1 MFSYTIKKSRIA
13 KRLRIT
19 IHSDLSVVVTVPS
32 RVSIK
37 YAENFVKERETWV
50 KESIEKMMVKIA
62 KHPVSSIP
70 KGTKQ
75 DFLKNKKEALLIT
88 EKLLSHFN
96 KIYNLSWK
104 KVTIKN
110 TSTRWGSCSKRGNL
124 NFNYRIIY
132 LPEALA
138 EYLVVHE
145 ICHLEEMNHSQ
156 KFWKLVGKAVPKYK
170 ELRKELKYI

>member
-1 MFSYTIKKSRIA
+1 MFSYIIKKSAKA

-19 IHSDLSVVVTVPS
+19 IHSDLSVVVTVPN

-37 YAENFVKERETWV
+37 YAENFVKERETWL
-50 KESIEKMMVKIA
+50 KESIEKMKEKIA

-70 KGTKQ
+70 KGTKA
-75 DFLKNKKEALLIT
+75 DYLKNKKEALIIV
-88 EKLLSHFN
+88 EKLLLHFN
-96 KIYNLSWK
+96 KIYNLNWK

-124 NFNYRIIY
+124 NFNYRIVY
-132 LPEALA
+132 LPTALA

-145 ICHLEEMNHSQ
+145 ICHLQEMNHSQ
-156 KFWKLVGKAVPKYK
+156 KFWNLVGKTIPKYK

>member
-1 MFSYTIKKSRIA
+1 MIDYTIKKSAKA

-19 IHSDLSVVVTVPS
+19 IHSNLSVIVTVPS

-37 YAENFVKERETWV
+37 YAENFVKERESWI
-50 KESIEKMMVKIA
+50 KESVEKMKEKIA

-75 DFLKNKKEALLIT
+75 DFLKNKKDALILS
-88 EKLLSHFN
+88 EKLLLHFN
-96 KIYNLSWK
+96 KTYNLNWK

-124 NFNYRIIY
+124 NFNYRIVY

-138 EYLVVHE
+138 EYLIVHE
-145 ICHLEEMNHSQ
+145 ICHLQEMNHSQ
-156 KFWKLVGKAVPKYK
+156 KFWNLVEKSIPKYK
-170 ELRKELKYI
+170 GLRKELKYI